1 MYCNAFVQEP
11 KHCNASV
18 QESLLKVGAI
28 QVGEGGST
36 DLEETLHL
44 MRSLSTNLRLKLK
57 LISGEETKITPLP
70 CQLARV
76 MLENFTHLSIK

>member
-44 MRSLSTNLRLKLK
+44 MSSLSTNQR
-57 LISGEETKITPLP
+57 
-70 CQLARV
+70 Q
-76 MLENFTHLSIK
+76 N